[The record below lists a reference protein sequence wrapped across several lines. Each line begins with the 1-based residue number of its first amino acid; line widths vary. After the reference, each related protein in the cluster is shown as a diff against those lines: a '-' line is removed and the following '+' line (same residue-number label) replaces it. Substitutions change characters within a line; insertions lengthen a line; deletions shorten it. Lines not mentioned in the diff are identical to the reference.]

1 MGLEERLGSCIVT
14 YADDLVILCR
24 RGNADKASLWMRR
37 IMSQLKLTVN
47 EEKTRVCR
55 VPEETFDFLG
65 YTFGRLYSPKTGR
78 ARLGMR
84 PSKGSIK
91 RMVQK
96 IHALTATSRSG
107 LDTTEMVKQLNRTLV
122 GWANYFSVGTY
133 LKAYRAVDSYT
144 AMRLRRWL
152 RQKHKVRRRRG
163 GAYPPSHLYG
173 HFGLVRLTQRGR
185 GESWVKV

>member
-1 MGLEERLGSCIVT
+1 M
-14 YADDLVILCR
+14 
-24 RGNADKASLWMRR
+24 
-37 IMSQLKLTVN
+37 N

-55 VPEETFDFLG
+55 IPEETFDFLG

-96 IHALTATSRSG
+96 IHAMTATSRSG

-122 GWANYFSVGTY
+122 GWANYFRVGTY
-133 LKAYRAVDSYT
+133 LKAYRAVDSYA